1 MPRIGVIMGREAEG
15 TGGPALAEKIEQL
28 IHEGNVRRIVV
39 RNDKGRTVLDLPVAV
54 GLIGL
59 LMAPMIAG
67 VGSVVALAGGWTIDV
82 ERTTDPTDTPAS

>member
-1 MPRIGVIMGREAEG
+1 MGREAEG
-15 TGGPALAEKIEQL
+15 TGGQALAAKIEQL

-54 GLIGL
+54 GVVGV

-67 VGSVVALAGGWTIDV
+67 VGSVVALAGGWSIDV
-82 ERTTDPTDTPAS
+82 ERTDPDPPDTPAS